1 MDGQHAVPP
10 DGVEHDGLTEL
21 DAVDLA
27 KLVKRP
33 GKTGGGG
40 SG

>member
-27 KLVKRP
+27 KRHCQVVGVR
-33 GKTGGGG
+33 G
-40 SG
+40 